1 MFAGVKKKKKKRSDN
16 NRPQGK
22 SCGHWRGHTL
32 PRVSLCREG
41 RWGVFAP
48 QHTCRALHTLEAGKH
63 EDREVKRT
71 VHKDMAR
78 RSRRTVD
85 RVCATYSPSILFSR
99 TLVSSSNSWI
109 LSVCR
114 FWSSNFSFSISATAL
129 WSYRGEE
136 LTLSLLSQ
144 NGLFCNSEKRFS
156 CISLFIYMVTWTTK
170 DIKYSK

>member
-1 MFAGVKKKKKKRSDN
+1 MFAGVKKKKKRSDN

-32 PRVSLCREG
+32 PRVSLCQRKVRGFCSTARLPCTAHSGSREA
-41 RWGVFAP
+41 WG
-48 QHTCRALHTLEAGKH
+48 Q
-63 EDREVKRT
+63 EVKRT

-109 LSVCR
+109 FSVCR

-136 LTLSLLSQ
+136 LTLSLLLQ